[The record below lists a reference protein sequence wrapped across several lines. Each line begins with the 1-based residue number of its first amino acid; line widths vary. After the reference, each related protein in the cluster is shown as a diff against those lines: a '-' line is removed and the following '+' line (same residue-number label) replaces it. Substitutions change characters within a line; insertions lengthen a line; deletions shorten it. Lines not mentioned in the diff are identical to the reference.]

1 MVNCLKDAPMLLY
14 LREGEAD
21 ANVIP

>member
-1 MVNCLKDAPMLLY
+1 LRVSITFSRD

-21 ANVIP
+21 ALIKPESS